1 MISEVDYIKEV
12 LTMASIGRVESIF
25 RMLLNDE
32 IEYNIHFVGEVEQKD
47 LENLFSLQSDSEI
60 YAIYIKCE
68 SKDLNISMIYF
79 ITHEEAKK
87 LASILLQ
94 TNINNIDEFAI
105 SALIEVGNIFLVGA
119 FANSISN
126 ITKRNIE
133 CSIPG
138 FSNET
143 LRTILQ
149 YASLEQYT
157 DNGKI
162 LVLNEILRCKNS
174 DITLNVI
181 FLFNTTEIKNIVN
194 SR

>member
-1 MISEVDYIKEV
+1 MMISEVDYIKEV
-12 LTMASIGRVESIF
+12 LTIASRVRVESIF
-25 RMLLNDE
+25 KMLLNDE
-32 IEYNIHFVGEVEQKD
+32 IEYNVHFVGEVEQKD
-47 LENLFSLQSDSEI
+47 LENLFKLQSDIEI

-68 SKDLNISMIYF
+68 SKELNISMIYF

-94 TNINNIDEFAI
+94 TNINDIDEFAI
-105 SALIEVGNIFLVGA
+105 SALIEIGNIFLVGA

-126 ITKRNIE
+126 ITKRSIE
-133 CSIPG
+133 CSVPG
-138 FSNET
+138 FANET
-143 LRTILQ
+143 LRTIMQ
-149 YASLEQYT
+149 YVSLEQSY
-157 DNGKI
+157 NEKL
-162 LVLNEILRCKNS
+162 LVLNEILHCKNN